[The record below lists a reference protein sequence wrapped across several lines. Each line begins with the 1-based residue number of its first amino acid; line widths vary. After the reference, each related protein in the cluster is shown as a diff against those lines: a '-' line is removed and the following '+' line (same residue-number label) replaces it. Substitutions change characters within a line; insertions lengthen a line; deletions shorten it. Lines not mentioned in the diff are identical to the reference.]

1 MLRGQKWHNNYYQ
14 RTVFFLKVIA
24 PKGLLC
30 RGLQKSVFVT
40 SWGWC
45 HEIGRWRLSEPV
57 LCTSVKAHDVLGVQK
72 TRDIGRWSRSGPILC
87 NVTSVKATDVL
98 GVQKRV
104 WNMWW
109 DKLKQSATVLVYIC
123 EEYRR
128 FRCSKTSL
136 KHAMRS
142 KPSVSVHGVRDQ
154 VKDVWQDWPRLPYR
168 TQLSKSAHPCII
180 SNLEAV
186 LFPEIWVTVV
196 RLSGPILFPDAFG
209 WWFANP
215 FRPYFS
221 NASRCGA
228 LTESST
234 R

>member
-1 MLRGQKWHNNYYQ
+1 MHLPGEREVSKNESETCDETNWSNQ
-14 RTVFFLKVIA
+14 RQFL
-24 PKGLLC
+24 C
-30 RGLQKSVFVT
+30 
-40 SWGWC
+40 
-45 HEIGRWRLSEPV
+45 
-57 LCTSVKAHDVLGVQK
+57 
-72 TRDIGRWSRSGPILC
+72 
-87 NVTSVKATDVL
+87 TSVKATDVL

-104 WNMWW
+104 WNMRW
-109 DKLKQSATVLVYIC
+109 DRSHRYRFTVFATRSRMC
-123 EEYRR
+123 D
-128 FRCSKTSL
+128 KTD
-136 KHAMRS
+136 RDCRT
-142 KPSVSVHGVRDQ
+142 VHSFQ
-154 VKDVWQDWPRLPYR
+154 NQP
-168 TQLSKSAHPCII
+168 TPCII

-215 FRPYFS
+215 FRSYFS